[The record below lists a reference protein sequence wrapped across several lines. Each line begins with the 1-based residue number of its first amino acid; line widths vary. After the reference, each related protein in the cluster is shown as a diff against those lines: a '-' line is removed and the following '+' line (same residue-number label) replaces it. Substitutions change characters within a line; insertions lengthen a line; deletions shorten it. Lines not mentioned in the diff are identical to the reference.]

1 MKLFNQIPILE
12 KIGHRRIPMLL
23 NEFKHELSTAA
34 IVLPDPPDANYPKPP
49 DDEGQKYYCAI
60 AEIFGAEEKL
70 PERLRKTALILEEA
84 ASDANRLD
92 ECLKRRLP
100 CVGLQQDCP
109 VDLGWPGYV
118 LSTNSASAS
127 SSNETAL
134 IIKHVATGGMLS
146 GFVKFMRGAPS
157 AQTSK

>member
-1 MKLFNQIPILE
+1 MKLFNQSPILE
-12 KIGHRRIPMLL
+12 KIGHRRIPLFL
-23 NEFKHELSTAA
+23 NEFKDELSAEGIA
-34 IVLPDPPDANYPKPP
+34 LPEPPDPNCQRPTEE
-49 DDEGQKYYCAI
+49 EGRKYYGAI

-84 ASDANRLD
+84 SSDANRLD
-92 ECLKRRLP
+92 ECLQRRLP
-100 CVGLQQDCP
+100 CVGLQRDCP